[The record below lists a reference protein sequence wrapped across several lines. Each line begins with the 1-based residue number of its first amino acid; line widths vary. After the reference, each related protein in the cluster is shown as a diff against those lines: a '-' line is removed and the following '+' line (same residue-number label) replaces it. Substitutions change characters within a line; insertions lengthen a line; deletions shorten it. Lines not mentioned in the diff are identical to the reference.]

1 MEEPDTDPILDAAR
15 LAALHR
21 TCLLDSSPDATFD
34 RLTWL
39 AASMLHAPVAYIS
52 LLDDRRQFF
61 KSAVGLAAPL
71 AAARETPLSHS
82 FCRHTVQTR
91 EPVIVADARIDP
103 TFRENPAV
111 AEHGVVAYAGIPLI
125 TSEGHAMGAF
135 CVVEHAPRQWKEE

>member
-1 MEEPDTDPILDAAR
+1 
-15 LAALHR
+15 
-21 TCLLDSSPDATFD
+21 
-34 RLTWL
+34 
-39 AASMLHAPVAYIS
+39 V
-52 LLDDRRQFF
+52 
-61 KSAVGLAAPL
+61 AVGLEAPL

-82 FCRHTVQTR
+82 FCRQTLQTR

-135 CVVEHAPRQWKEE
+135 CVVEHAPRAMERRGSGVLRALASAAVSEIELRRPWRMPWKRWWSRGPPSYAPRKRDSASCSR